1 MSAIALTFLQV
12 LVAQRSAAQRTAGWS
27 NGADA
32 DAFVA
37 SNEQCAAG
45 VDGGPQ
51 IATRTGQQW
60 GGLNATGGLS
70 DNLILRPP
78 GLAALIVE
86 SS

>member
-1 MSAIALTFLQV
+1 M
-12 LVAQRSAAQRTAGWS
+12 AQMPTRSSQATGK
-27 NGADA
+27 
-32 DAFVA
+32 
-37 SNEQCAAG
+37 CAAG

-78 GLAALIVE
+78 GLSALIAE
-86 SS
+86 SV